1 MKKENILVGKK
12 TGNSESASGFDLLF
26 LWAAV
31 YGMLFLLLSADAVQF
46 QPWIAFPVAAI
57 PGALLWYG
65 KRKQKSRWLWGIF
78 AVLLLSSLVSF
89 LIPALQ
95 GELRALLSVFFQG
108 GESTQ
113 RDVTGAVLLLGQV
126 ATLAVFLLELV
137 FRTHWPMYLFTTLG
151 LLIVPFLGLDPGIP
165 AIFLFFAFQVAFWM
179 MNGFSKKNQNYL
191 SPHPSKGKKQRKN
204 AVSVI
209 MLSGVFLVSLFAVG
223 WNAEWFYQAAYAL
236 LLTVVLFIVYR
247 GIRLRA
253 IKRMEI
259 RKLFSR
265 MKKALQ
271 FAGFFRKSGI
281 SEEKM
286 LLELPQVIPGFTD
299 AKADRLLAVLQE
311 ASFGSSPVGE
321 SRENEVRESYR
332 QVMKALYQK
341 LPFWKKPIFKYGKTF
356 L

>member
-95 GELRALLSVFFQG
+95 GELRALLSV
-108 GESTQ
+108 
-113 RDVTGAVLLLGQV
+113 LLLGQV

-151 LLIVPFLGLDPGIP
+151 LLIVPFSGLDPGIP
-165 AIFLFFAFQVAFWM
+165 AIFLFFAFQVC
-179 MNGFSKKNQNYL
+179 L
-191 SPHPSKGKKQRKN
+191 LDDER
-204 AVSVI
+204 
-209 MLSGVFLVSLFAVG
+209 VF
-223 WNAEWFYQAAYAL
+223 
-236 LLTVVLFIVYR
+236 
-247 GIRLRA
+247 
-253 IKRMEI
+253 
-259 RKLFSR
+259 
-265 MKKALQ
+265 
-271 FAGFFRKSGI
+271 
-281 SEEKM
+281 
-286 LLELPQVIPGFTD
+286 
-299 AKADRLLAVLQE
+299 
-311 ASFGSSPVGE
+311 
-321 SRENEVRESYR
+321 
-332 QVMKALYQK
+332 
-341 LPFWKKPIFKYGKTF
+341 
-356 L
+356 